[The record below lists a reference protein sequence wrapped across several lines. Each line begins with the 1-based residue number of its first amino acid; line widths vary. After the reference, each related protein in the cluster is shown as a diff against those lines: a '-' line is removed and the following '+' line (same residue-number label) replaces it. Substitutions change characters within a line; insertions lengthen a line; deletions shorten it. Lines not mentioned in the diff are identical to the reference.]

1 MEAQQCT
8 CEQRTESKKEKNLA
22 GGIQNS
28 VCFVLCGRGLSCRF
42 SLQFVPRRSE
52 RGCYLCHGYCVLHTL
67 DKSNILAFPFLGQGS
82 PHYHRYISS
91 LQSKGSVLS
100 GKSVIVSKL
109 TGRRLFPRPYIL
121 SATIIGQVNRNSK
134 ASLNVRACVRAHVN
148 AYVRLA
154 GGACV
159 LVYERAC
166 VRRYVRVCVRT
177 CLYECFFRGKESI

>member
-1 MEAQQCT
+1 M
-8 CEQRTESKKEKNLA
+8 
-22 GGIQNS
+22 
-28 VCFVLCGRGLSCRF
+28 
-42 SLQFVPRRSE
+42 
-52 RGCYLCHGYCVLHTL
+52 CHGYCVLHTL

-148 AYVRLA
+148 AYVRLTGVPA
-154 GGACV
+154 YLCTNV
-159 LVYERAC
+159 RAC
-166 VRRYVRVCVRT
+166 VGTYVCAYVRVYMNVFFAEKRAFN
-177 CLYECFFRGKESI
+177 CLNQRLLSKRAA